1 MKLSRIAEAAWGIF
15 GKKALGKLACSG
27 VDKYIAELC
36 KQYNVKDNHAQ
47 KLRHEAGKLIGYMAD
62 CMLNGDDIDT
72 SYVDQQLNGPLADA
86 ICKAAYYSNNG
97 DNFISDMI
105 DKLDDSTLS
114 DVERFLLQV
123 GSKTGYDCIKSLRCM
138 LQFVREKV
146 KEEKGEQRE
155 EYDKSEPSCQS
166 QNKPLAP
173 QTSKGSVT
181 TPNRNT
187 SVKVHDGMTDKEDQE
202 FVDNLSN
209 DIGNALIKA
218 KSGGKF
224 GPAQMVEMTT
234 LFINKSAEVAKFC
247 EVQKTKRAQ
256 IRAQATVAIHQ
267 IDAIRDVL
275 KDYLERSFDERRRI
289 FEKEFEVVDKC
300 LANGDTQALAVALN
314 SITMLAQSSPFKAL
328 ADLGGVRKTLENKGT
343 FDI

>member
-1 MKLSRIAEAAWGIF
+1 MTMKLSRIAEAAWGIF
-15 GKKALGKLACSG
+15 GKKALGKVACSG
-27 VDKYIAELC
+27 ADKYIAELC
-36 KQYNVKDNHAQ
+36 QQYNVKDNHAQ
-47 KLRHEAGKLIGYMAD
+47 KLRHEAGKLIGYLAD

-123 GSKTGYDCIKSLRCM
+123 GSKTGYDCINSLRGM
-138 LQFVREKV
+138 LQIIREKV
-146 KEEKGEQRE
+146 KEEKSLASQ
-155 EYDKSEPSCQS
+155 PS
-166 QNKPLAP
+166 NGP
-173 QTSKGSVT
+173 V
-181 TPNRNT
+181 TPNKNT
-187 SVKVHDGMTDKEDQE
+187 PVQVHDGMTDKEDQE

-209 DIGNALIKA
+209 EIGTALTKA
-218 KSGGKF
+218 KSRGKF
-224 GPAQMVEMTT
+224 GPAQMVEMTN

-256 IRAQATVAIHQ
+256 IRAQAEVAIHQ

-275 KDYLERSFDERRRI
+275 KDYLERSFDERRKI
-289 FEKEFEVVDKC
+289 FDKEFEVVDKC
-300 LANGDTQALAVALN
+300 LANGDTQALAVTLN
-314 SITMLAQSSPFKAL
+314 SITALAQSSPFKAL
-328 ADLGGVRKTLENKGT
+328 ADLGNVRKTLANKGT

>member
-15 GKKALGKLACSG
+15 GKKALGKVACSG
-27 VDKYIAELC
+27 ADKYIAELC
-36 KQYNVKDNHAQ
+36 QQYNVKDNHAQ
-47 KLRHEAGKLIGYMAD
+47 KLRHEAGKLIGYLAD

-123 GSKTGYDCIKSLRCM
+123 GSKTGYDCINSLRGM
-138 LQFVREKV
+138 LQIIREKV
-146 KEEKGEQRE
+146 KEEKSLASQ
-155 EYDKSEPSCQS
+155 PS
-166 QNKPLAP
+166 NGPVA
-173 QTSKGSVT
+173 
-181 TPNRNT
+181 TPNKNT
-187 SVKVHDGMTDKEDQE
+187 PVQVHDGMTDKEDQE

-209 DIGNALIKA
+209 EIGTALIKA

-224 GPAQMVEMTT
+224 GPAQMVEMTN

-256 IRAQATVAIHQ
+256 IRAQAEVAIHQ

-275 KDYLERSFDERRRI
+275 KDYLERSFDERRKI
-289 FEKEFEVVDKC
+289 FDKEFEVVDKC
-300 LANGDTQALAVALN
+300 LANGDTQALAVTLN
-314 SITMLAQSSPFKAL
+314 SITALAQSSPFKAL
-328 ADLGGVRKTLENKGT
+328 ADLGTVRKTLANKGT

>member
-27 VDKYIAELC
+27 LDKYIAELC

-72 SYVDQQLNGPLADA
+72 SYVDQQLSGPLADA

-155 EYDKSEPSCQS
+155 E
-166 QNKPLAP
+166 
-173 QTSKGSVT
+173 
-181 TPNRNT
+181 
-187 SVKVHDGMTDKEDQE
+187 
-202 FVDNLSN
+202 
-209 DIGNALIKA
+209 
-218 KSGGKF
+218 
-224 GPAQMVEMTT
+224 
-234 LFINKSAEVAKFC
+234 
-247 EVQKTKRAQ
+247 
-256 IRAQATVAIHQ
+256 IR
-267 IDAIRDVL
+267 
-275 KDYLERSFDERRRI
+275 
-289 FEKEFEVVDKC
+289 
-300 LANGDTQALAVALN
+300 
-314 SITMLAQSSPFKAL
+314 
-328 ADLGGVRKTLENKGT
+328 
-343 FDI
+343 

>member
-1 MKLSRIAEAAWGIF
+1 MTMKLSRIAEAAWGIF
-15 GKKALGKLACSG
+15 GKKALGKVACSG
-27 VDKYIAELC
+27 ADKYIAELC
-36 KQYNVKDNHAQ
+36 QQYNVKDNHAQ
-47 KLRHEAGKLIGYMAD
+47 KLRHEAGKLIGYLAD

-97 DNFISDMI
+97 DNFISDII

-123 GSKTGYDCIKSLRCM
+123 GSKTGYDCINSLRGM
-138 LQFVREKV
+138 LQIIREKV
-146 KEEKGEQRE
+146 KEEKSLASQ
-155 EYDKSEPSCQS
+155 PS
-166 QNKPLAP
+166 NGPVA
-173 QTSKGSVT
+173 
-181 TPNRNT
+181 TPNKNT
-187 SVKVHDGMTDKEDQE
+187 PVQVHDGMTDKEDQE

-209 DIGNALIKA
+209 EIGTALIKA

-224 GPAQMVEMTT
+224 GPAQMVEMTN

-247 EVQKTKRAQ
+247 EAQKTKRAQ
-256 IRAQATVAIHQ
+256 MRAQAEVAIHQ

-275 KDYLERSFDERRRI
+275 KDYLERSFDERRKI
-289 FEKEFEVVDKC
+289 FDKEFEVVDKC
-300 LANGDTQALAVALN
+300 LANGDTQALAVTLN
-314 SITMLAQSSPFKAL
+314 SITALAQSSPFKAL
-328 ADLGGVRKTLENKGT
+328 ADLGAVRKTLANKGT

>member
-1 MKLSRIAEAAWGIF
+1 MTMKLSRIAEAAWGIF
-15 GKKALGKLACSG
+15 GKKALGKVACSG
-27 VDKYIAELC
+27 ADKYIAELC
-36 KQYNVKDNHAQ
+36 QQYNVKDNHAQ
-47 KLRHEAGKLIGYMAD
+47 KLRHEAGKLIGYLAD

-123 GSKTGYDCIKSLRCM
+123 GSKTGYDCINSLRGM
-138 LQFVREKV
+138 LQIIREKV
-146 KEEKGEQRE
+146 KEEKSLASQ
-155 EYDKSEPSCQS
+155 PS
-166 QNKPLAP
+166 NGPVA
-173 QTSKGSVT
+173 
-181 TPNRNT
+181 TPNKNT
-187 SVKVHDGMTDKEDQE
+187 PVQVHDGMTDKEDQE

-209 DIGNALIKA
+209 EIGTALIKA

-224 GPAQMVEMTT
+224 GPAQMVEMTN

-247 EVQKTKRAQ
+247 EVQKTKRAH
-256 IRAQATVAIHQ
+256 IRAQAEVAIHQ

-275 KDYLERSFDERRRI
+275 KDYLERSFDERRKI
-289 FEKEFEVVDKC
+289 FDKEFEVVDKC
-300 LANGDTQALAVALN
+300 LANGDTQALAVTLN
-314 SITMLAQSSPFKAL
+314 SITALAQSSPFKAL
-328 ADLGGVRKTLENKGT
+328 ADLGNVRKTLANKGT

>member
-15 GKKALGKLACSG
+15 GKKALGKVACSG
-27 VDKYIAELC
+27 ADKYIAELC
-36 KQYNVKDNHAQ
+36 QQYNVKDNHAQ
-47 KLRHEAGKLIGYMAD
+47 KLRHEAGKLIGYLAD

-105 DKLDDSTLS
+105 DKLEDSTLS

-123 GSKTGYDCIKSLRCM
+123 GSKTGYDCIKSLRGM
-138 LQFVREKV
+138 LQIIREKV
-146 KEEKGEQRE
+146 KEEKSLASQ
-155 EYDKSEPSCQS
+155 PS
-166 QNKPLAP
+166 NGPVA
-173 QTSKGSVT
+173 
-181 TPNRNT
+181 TPNKNT
-187 SVKVHDGMTDKEDQE
+187 PVQVHDGMTDKEDQE

-209 DIGNALIKA
+209 EIGTALIKA

-224 GPAQMVEMTT
+224 GPAQMVEMTN

-256 IRAQATVAIHQ
+256 IRAQAEVAIHQ

-289 FEKEFEVVDKC
+289 FDKEFEVVDKC
-300 LANGDTQALAVALN
+300 LANGDTQALAVTLN
-314 SITMLAQSSPFKAL
+314 SITALAQSSPFKAL
-328 ADLGGVRKTLENKGT
+328 ADLGAVRNTLANKGT

>member
-15 GKKALGKLACSG
+15 GKKALGKVACSG
-27 VDKYIAELC
+27 ADKYIAELC
-36 KQYNVKDNHAQ
+36 QQYNVKDNHAQ
-47 KLRHEAGKLIGYMAD
+47 ELRHEAGKLIGYLAD

-123 GSKTGYDCIKSLRCM
+123 GSKTGYDCINSLRGM
-138 LQFVREKV
+138 LQIIREKV
-146 KEEKGEQRE
+146 KEEK
-155 EYDKSEPSCQS
+155 SLAS
-166 QNKPLAP
+166 QPPNGP
-173 QTSKGSVT
+173 V
-181 TPNRNT
+181 TPNKNT
-187 SVKVHDGMTDKEDQE
+187 PVQVHDGMTDKEDQE

-209 DIGNALIKA
+209 EIGTALIKA

-224 GPAQMVEMTT
+224 GPAQMVEMTN

-256 IRAQATVAIHQ
+256 IRAQAEVAIHQ

-275 KDYLERSFDERRRI
+275 KDYLERSFDERRKI
-289 FEKEFEVVDKC
+289 FDKEFEVVDKC
-300 LANGDTQALAVALN
+300 LANGDTQALAVTLN
-314 SITMLAQSSPFKAL
+314 SITALAQSSPFKAL
-328 ADLGGVRKTLENKGT
+328 ADLGSVRKTLANKGT

>member
-1 MKLSRIAEAAWGIF
+1 MTMKLSRIAEAAWGIF
-15 GKKALGKLACSG
+15 GKKALGKVACSG
-27 VDKYIAELC
+27 ADKYIAELC
-36 KQYNVKDNHAQ
+36 QQYNVKDNHAQ
-47 KLRHEAGKLIGYMAD
+47 KLRHEAGKLIGYLAD

-105 DKLDDSTLS
+105 DKLEDSTLS

-123 GSKTGYDCIKSLRCM
+123 GSKTGYDCIKSLRGM
-138 LQFVREKV
+138 LQIIREKV
-146 KEEKGEQRE
+146 KEEKSLASQ
-155 EYDKSEPSCQS
+155 PS
-166 QNKPLAP
+166 NGPVA
-173 QTSKGSVT
+173 
-181 TPNRNT
+181 TPNKNT
-187 SVKVHDGMTDKEDQE
+187 PVQVHDGMTDKEDQE

-209 DIGNALIKA
+209 EIGTALIKA

-224 GPAQMVEMTT
+224 GPAQMVEMTN

-256 IRAQATVAIHQ
+256 IRAQAEVAIHQ

-289 FEKEFEVVDKC
+289 FDKEFEVVDKC
-300 LANGDTQALAVALN
+300 LANGDTQALAVTLN
-314 SITMLAQSSPFKAL
+314 SITALAQSSPFKAL
-328 ADLGGVRKTLENKGT
+328 ADLGAVRNTLANKGT

>member
-1 MKLSRIAEAAWGIF
+1 MTMKLSRIAEAAWGIF
-15 GKKALGKLACSG
+15 GKKALGKVACSG
-27 VDKYIAELC
+27 ADKYIAELC
-36 KQYNVKDNHAQ
+36 QQYNVKDNHVQ
-47 KLRHEAGKLIGYMAD
+47 KLRHEAGKLIGYLAD

-105 DKLDDSTLS
+105 DKLEDSTLS

-123 GSKTGYDCIKSLRCM
+123 GSKTGYDCIKSLRGM
-138 LQFVREKV
+138 LQIIREKV
-146 KEEKGEQRE
+146 KEEKSLASQ
-155 EYDKSEPSCQS
+155 PS
-166 QNKPLAP
+166 NGPVA
-173 QTSKGSVT
+173 
-181 TPNRNT
+181 TPNKNT
-187 SVKVHDGMTDKEDQE
+187 PVQVHDGMTDKEDQE

-209 DIGNALIKA
+209 EIGTALIKA

-224 GPAQMVEMTT
+224 GPAQMVEMTN

-256 IRAQATVAIHQ
+256 IRAQAEVAIHQ

-289 FEKEFEVVDKC
+289 FDKEFEVVDKC
-300 LANGDTQALAVALN
+300 LANGDTQALAVTLN
-314 SITMLAQSSPFKAL
+314 SITALAQSSPFKAL
-328 ADLGGVRKTLENKGT
+328 ADLGAVRNTLANKGT